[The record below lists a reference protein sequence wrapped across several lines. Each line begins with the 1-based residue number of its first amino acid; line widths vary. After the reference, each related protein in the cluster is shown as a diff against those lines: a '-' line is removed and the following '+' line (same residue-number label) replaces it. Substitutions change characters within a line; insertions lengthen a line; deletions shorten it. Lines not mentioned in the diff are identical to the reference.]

1 MKDFENGEVEP
12 ERFSEEKNQLLL
24 LLLKNHTVEEVVSAL
39 SNLLDKA
46 LVFIDINFAVRSYEK
61 QGLIKKKAWHQA
73 IANGYC
79 SHEFIFQIVN
89 IKDVNRYPSVNTPYS
104 LKMEDG
110 EEALVSPII
119 IRKKYAGALVLFSSE
134 KIIDNRDH
142 ELLLLGNEIL
152 TELILKVPAYKY
164 IRGYLNE
171 GIMLDLIE
179 GRDKSNPEFCKWL
192 LESELNVNES
202 LCILVAEKSIS
213 QNYYHERIKDSLRDE
228 FSHIFPGSPIVF
240 YGRQMV
246 ILGINLHEN
255 RFFKKP
261 QLFQS
266 LLKDHSLKIGV
277 SDFFYGIELFQQY
290 LLQARAA
297 LRLGQRVFLDKELF
311 SYSQFRFD
319 HLLESVELQEEAN
332 FDNFMHQSLQQLK
345 GHDESHKGELFKTL
359 RALIQNGNNLKNT
372 CESLHIHRNTL
383 GYRIERIKDLTQLD
397 LSRPEVLFELAYSF
411 RIDEYLKNKA

>member
-1 MKDFENGEVEP
+1 MNEYENVQLDGQLAA
-12 ERFSEEKNQLLL
+12 EKNLLLQLLL
-24 LLLKNHTVEEVVSAL
+24 NNHTLEEVVSAL

-46 LVFIDINFAVRSYEK
+46 LVFIDINFAVRSYQK
-61 QGLIKKKAWHQA
+61 QELIKKAEWHQA

-89 IKDVNRYPSVNTPYS
+89 IKDVNRSPSVNTPYH
-104 LKMEDG
+104 LKMEEG

-134 KIIDNRDH
+134 KIIDHRDH

-179 GRDKSNPEFCKWL
+179 GRDKSNPEFSKWL

-213 QNYYHERIKDSLRDE
+213 QNYYHERMKDSLRDE
-228 FSHIFPGSPIVF
+228 FNHIFPGSPIVF

-255 RFFKKP
+255 RAFKKP
-261 QLFQS
+261 QVLGQF
-266 LLKDHSLKIGV
+266 LKDHALKIGI

-290 LLQARAA
+290 LLQAKAA
-297 LRLGQRVFLDKELF
+297 LRLGQRVSPEKELF
-311 SYSQFRFD
+311 SYGQFRFD
-319 HLLESVELQEEAN
+319 HLLESVDRQKESN
-332 FDNFMHQSLQQLK
+332 FENFMHRSLKQLK
-345 GHDESHKGELFKTL
+345 DYDESHKGELFKTL
-359 RALIQNGNNLKNT
+359 KALVESGNNLKNA

-383 GYRIERIKDLTQLD
+383 GYRIERIKELTQLD
-397 LSRPEVLFELAYSF
+397 LSRPEILFELAYSF
-411 RIDEYLKNKA
+411 RIDDFLKYKA